1 MSRESIINLCSQCS
15 TRNFEPPP
23 DPEAPKKMEAECPH
37 IRLISSL
44 NPFEHMVLNELLQGE
59 IYQLDLEHKLHCS
72 SAKLTRCILKL
83 STLEKHP
90 CYFSDHGKMIML
102 GCL

>member
-1 MSRESIINLCSQCS
+1 MSRESIINLCGQAA

-23 DPEAPKKMEAECPH
+23 DPESPKKMEAECAH
-37 IRLISSL
+37 IRLIASL
-44 NPFEHMVLNELLQGE
+44 SPFERTVLMELLQGD
-59 IYQLDLEHKLHCS
+59 IYQLELEHKLHCS

-90 CYFSDHGKMIML
+90 AYFEKRGKMIML